1 MTKQLHKPVL
11 TFRAY
16 AEGDWKF
23 DDPTMRWAKL
33 PSEIARGL
41 DDPKEFIVYH
51 GESPVAVLDLFSD
64 KKMKLMIATEEDNYV
79 FDPIILYQ
87 EALTFAE
94 SILSNADRILL
105 DITVENL
112 PVFIIL
118 EERGLLVMPKEAIY
132 YPRNR

>member
-1 MTKQLHKPVL
+1 MTKLSHKPVL
-11 TFRAY
+11 TFRPY

-23 DDPTMRWAKL
+23 DDPSMARAKL
-33 PSEIARGL
+33 PPEIARRL
-41 DDPKEFIVYH
+41 DDPKEFVAFH
-51 GESPVAVLDLFSD
+51 GQIPVAVLDLFLD
-64 KKMKLMIATEEDNYV
+64 KKMKLIIAMKEGNYV

-112 PVFIIL
+112 PVFKIL
-118 EERGLLVMPKEAIY
+118 EERGLLVLPKEAIY